1 MSVWI
6 ALACALL
13 LTYANGANDN
23 FKGVATLF
31 GSGTTD
37 YRKALLWGTATTFAG
52 AIAALWLASAM
63 VAAFSGKL
71 FIAQQ
76 VLAMPAF
83 PLAVCAGAAA
93 TVLLANRYGLPVST
107 THALI
112 GALCGAAM
120 VVSAGSGVAW
130 DKVGQS
136 VFLPLA
142 LSPLLSILLAMPL
155 YPLLRWSRQR
165 LGITKQ
171 SCVCAGQEVAVGA
184 DGAAAA
190 FVSVTTGQQAQ
201 CEERY
206 AGRLIGLSANSVID
220 SLHYLSA
227 GAVGFARGMN
237 DTPKLVGLGILC
249 LPSLHG
255 APSFVMIA
263 VIMAAGGLLS
273 GGRVAQTLS
282 QKITRMNSGQGLTA
296 NLVTSTL
303 VILASPLALPVS
315 TTHVSVGAL
324 FGIGTVTGQARGKM
338 IAGIV
343 LAWILTL
350 PLAAV
355 IGGGMMLVTRIFVH

>member
-13 LTYANGANDN
+13 LTWANGANDN

-83 PLAVCAGAAA
+83 PLAVCGGAAA

-112 GALCGAAM
+112 GALCGSAM
-120 VVSAGSGVAW
+120 VVSAGGGVAW
-130 DKVGQS
+130 DKVGEL

-142 LSPLLSILLAMPL
+142 ISPLLAILLAMPL
-155 YPLLRWSRQR
+155 YPLLRWSRHR

-171 SCVCAGQEVAVGA
+171 SCVCVGQEVVAGL
-184 DGAAAA
+184 DGTALA
-190 FVSVTTGQQAQ
+190 FASVSSGQQPE

-206 AGRLIGLSANSVID
+206 VGRVIGISANSLID
-220 SLHYLSA
+220 SLHFLSA
-227 GAVGFARGMN
+227 GAVGFARGLN
-237 DTPKLVGLGILC
+237 DTPKLVGLGLLC
-249 LPSLHG
+249 MPSLG
-255 APSFVMIA
+255 STPSFIMIA
-263 VIMAAGGLLS
+263 GVMAAGGLLS
-273 GGRVAQTLS
+273 GGRVARTLS

-350 PLAAV
+350 PLAAA
-355 IGGGMMLVTRIFVH
+355 ISGGLMLAARVFVH

>member
-6 ALACALL
+6 ALGCALL

-31 GSGTTD
+31 GSGTSD
-37 YRKALLWGTATTFAG
+37 YRRALLWGTVTTFAG
-52 AIAALWLASAM
+52 AIAALWLSSAM

-76 VLAMPAF
+76 VLAMPGF

-93 TVLLANRYGLPVST
+93 TVLLATRFGLPVST

-112 GALCGAAM
+112 GALCGAAV
-120 VVSAGSGVAW
+120 VVSTGGGVAW
-130 DKVGQS
+130 DKVGKS
-136 VFLPLA
+136 VFLPLVI
-142 LSPLLSILLAMPL
+142 SPLLAILLAMPL
-155 YPLLRWSRQR
+155 YPILRWSRQR

-171 SCVCAGQEVAVGA
+171 SCVCAGQEVVGGLDGTAVTFA
-184 DGAAAA
+184 
-190 FVSVTTGQQAQ
+190 SISTGQQAQ

-206 AGRLIGLSANSVID
+206 AGRLIGISADSMID

-227 GAVGFARGMN
+227 GAVGFARGLN
-237 DTPKLVGLGILC
+237 DTPKLVGLGLLC
-249 LPSLHG
+249 MPTLHG
-255 APSFVMIA
+255 APSFIMIA

-273 GGRVAQTLS
+273 GGRVARTLS
-282 QKITRMNSGQGLTA
+282 QKITRMNAGQGLTA

-324 FGIGTVTGQARGKM
+324 FGIGSVTGQARGKM

-343 LAWILTL
+343 LAWVLTL
-350 PLAAV
+350 PLAAA
-355 IGGGMMLVTRIFVH
+355 IGGGMMLAARVLVH